1 MLVVL
6 IKMGDV
12 FFFPSLSEHG
22 EGEEDDNDDEEEEEG
37 YEWEENLAVC
47 DLVLFLSFLFIFLLH
62 YLLFQIKS

>member
-1 MLVVL
+1 MVLVVL

-37 YEWEENLAVC
+37 YE
-47 DLVLFLSFLFIFLLH
+47 
-62 YLLFQIKS
+62 